1 MIAGVDEAGRGALIG
16 NVVAA
21 AVILPA
27 HYDLPGLTDSKKLS
41 ARRREQL
48 FTAICEQAVAWR
60 WAQASAQEI
69 DQLNIHH
76 ATLLAM
82 KRAVLALHCVPNE
95 VLVDGKF
102 VPQINIAARAVVGGD
117 RDVPAI
123 AAASIIAK
131 VVRDR
136 QMALLDVIYPHYG
149 LLAHKGYPTKG
160 HITAMQAHGIC
171 ALHRLSYAPVKM
183 IAAQPTLEL

>member
-1 MIAGVDEAGRGALIG
+1 MIAGIDEAGRGALIG

-21 AVILPA
+21 AVVLPED
-27 HYDLPGLTDSKKLS
+27 YDLPRLTDSKKLT
-41 ARRREQL
+41 AHRREQL
-48 FTAICEQAVAWR
+48 FISICQQAVAWR

-82 KRAVLALHCVPNE
+82 KRAVLALHPAPLE

-102 VPQINIAARAVVGGD
+102 VPQINIPARAVVGGD
-117 RDVPAI
+117 REVPAI

-131 VVRDR
+131 VIRDR
-136 QMALLDVIYPHYG
+136 QMALLDTAYPHYG
-149 LLAHKGYPTKG
+149 LLAHKGYPTRR
-160 HITAMQAHGIC
+160 HIAAMQVHGIC

-183 IAAQPTLEL
+183 IAAQPPLKL